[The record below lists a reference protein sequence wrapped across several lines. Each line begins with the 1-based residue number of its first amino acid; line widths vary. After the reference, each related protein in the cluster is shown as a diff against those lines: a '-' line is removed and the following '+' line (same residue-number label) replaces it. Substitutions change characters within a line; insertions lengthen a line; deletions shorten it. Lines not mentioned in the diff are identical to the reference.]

1 MRRDPVRVHMPV
13 RWRWCWL
20 WLFGAALMLSG
31 CGDHVEVISDPQR
44 LITAQAVDGELA
56 LTVEGWIDNRA
67 PVAYGPQ
74 LDWMPFAEVVADGAR
89 VADGD
94 ILVRHDVTM
103 VTQWITAQKAELMQI
118 EADISGQRL
127 ARERELA
134 ELQIQASVARAEGDI
149 RSARLVSN
157 HADEQSGRRLAE
169 MQAQEAAAVLA
180 RAERTLTA
188 VEQLAVRGRV
198 PAVDVVKART
208 ARDQARFQAAIAER
222 ARREWDDGAKAL
234 ARQQLELACE
244 RSRRE
249 LDVVSGIDARIAI
262 LRQLVD
268 RELALI
274 GGDQRRV
281 SSELAA
287 RQAFVAD
294 PVMRSH
300 TVGTVRLRDSN
311 VKSGSKLPSTPC
323 LFVLEDQAMMAY
335 VRIPEALRDLVTIWT
350 ADRPDFGRAE
360 LNVPAVG
367 EAKIPG
373 RVLSIAAAPEKKDGM
388 RAFLAVIRLDVEAVQ
403 LQPGMLKPGMLKPGM
418 LKPGMAVVCDLLRP
432 VHGAALPTWA
442 VQVTVDPREPQ
453 IRHPDG
459 RLQIVRGVQSG
470 NAFVI
475 TEGLAAGAQVLALA
489 DTNHDPATTRPRRLT
504 GLIEPTEVVPVRLKS
519 GFWGIVEVVPDGTRV
534 SAGQRVARLAKS
546 AWWLEPKKMRWEAE
560 ENKLR
565 AEAQRAA
572 ARLRADQ
579 ALAEAT
585 RTWRNADLDLR
596 AARLAW
602 LASGLDEAGK
612 RFEAAEIERVE
623 ALAMAAQAQ
632 AQVQAAGDPRV
643 AVSLSRNAIADA
655 QLADARARHEAQR
668 TTLAAAAA
676 RTPEVLTRLAAA
688 STMVDALAKADD
700 ARSAW
705 YVARTVHGQKYDY
718 AEREFA
724 RNATEREHN
733 QRELFDENVFAPTSG
748 RLFHRNPV
756 PFRTG
761 DSVTSQEPFRIIP
774 DVPAGE
780 PAPRKLNV
788 EVPAHLAGTWH
799 LGDQVQVTVPGVG
812 SFPATVQV
820 VGTWYGTST
829 AGREEA
835 EAGGASTAVDEQ
847 VFNLTLRFLV
857 PAAQA
862 EHVLP
867 GMTAYV
873 E

>member
-1 MRRDPVRVHMPV
+1 V
-13 RWRWCWL
+13 RWRWL
-20 WLFGAALMLSG
+20 LGAALMLSG
-31 CGDHVEVISDPQR
+31 CGDQVEVVSDPQR

-56 LTVEGWIDNRA
+56 LTVGGWIDNRA
-67 PVAYGPQ
+67 PVSYGPQ
-74 LDWMPFAEVVADGAR
+74 LNWMPFAEVVSDGAR

-103 VTQWITAQKAELMQI
+103 IKQWITTQKAELMQLD
-118 EADISGQRL
+118 ADISRQRL
-127 ARERELA
+127 ERERELA
-134 ELQIQASVARAEGDI
+134 ELQIQATEARAEGDI
-149 RSARLVSN
+149 RSARLESS
-157 HADEQSGRRLAE
+157 HADEQSGRHLAE

-188 VEQLAVRGRV
+188 VEQLAARGRV
-198 PAVDVVKART
+198 PTVDVVKART
-208 ARDQARFQAAIAER
+208 ARDQARFQAAVAER
-222 ARREWDDGAKAL
+222 ASREWDDGAKAI
-234 ARQQLELACE
+234 ARQQLELDCE

-249 LDVVSGIDARIAI
+249 LDVVGGINARIAI

-268 RELALI
+268 RELEMV

-281 SSELAA
+281 SSELAV

-311 VKSGSKLPSTPC
+311 VRSGAKLPSTPC

-360 LNVPAVG
+360 LRVPAVG

-388 RAFLAVIRLDVEAVQ
+388 RAFLAVIQLDVEAVQ

-418 LKPGMAVVCDLLRP
+418 AVSCDLLRP

-442 VQVTVDPREPQ
+442 VHVTVDVREPQ

-459 RLQIVRGVQSG
+459 RLQVVRGVQSG
-470 NAFVI
+470 NTFVI
-475 TEGLAAGAQVLALA
+475 TDGLAAGAQVLALA
-489 DTNHDPATTRPRRLT
+489 NTEHDPATTRPRRLT

-519 GFWGIVEVVPDGTRV
+519 GFWDIVEVVPDGTRV

-546 AWWLEPKKMRWEAE
+546 AWWLDPEKMRWEAE

-565 AEAQRAA
+565 AEAERAA

-585 RTWRNADLDLR
+585 RMWRNADLDLR

-602 LASGLDEAGK
+602 LASGLDDATK
-612 RFEAAEIERVE
+612 KFEAAEVERVE

-643 AVSLSRNAIADA
+643 AVSLSRNGIADA

-676 RTPEVLTRLAAA
+676 RTPDVLNRLAAA

-718 AEREFA
+718 AEREYA
-724 RNATEREHN
+724 RNATERERDE
-733 QRELFDENVFAPTSG
+733 RELFDDNVFAPTSG

-761 DSVTSQEPFRIIP
+761 DSITSQEPFRILP

-780 PAPRKLNV
+780 PSPRKLNV

-799 LGDQVQVTVPGVG
+799 LGDTVQVTVPGVG

-835 EAGGASTAVDEQ
+835 EAGGSSTAVDEQ

-857 PAAQA
+857 PSAQA